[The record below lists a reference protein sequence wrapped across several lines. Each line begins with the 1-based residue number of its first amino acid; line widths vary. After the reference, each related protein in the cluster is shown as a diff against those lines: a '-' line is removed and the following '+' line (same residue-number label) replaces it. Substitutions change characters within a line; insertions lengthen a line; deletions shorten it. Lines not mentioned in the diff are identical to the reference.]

1 MGQLFPRFANFLA
14 RLSLV
19 LGILAAVFV
28 LSLPYIL
35 PRSVFTTKVNLT
47 RDQNVPFSHKH
58 HVDGLGIDCRFCH
71 TQVERSPSA
80 GIPSTETCMKC
91 HSIMW
96 KDSPMLEPVRE
107 SWKTGKPL
115 IWNRVH
121 DMPDHVYFNHS
132 IHIKKGMACATCHGQ
147 VDQMPLMWKSKTM
160 QMEWC
165 LACHRHPESQVRPRD
180 SVTEMNWKAP
190 KDWSEQQK
198 ELAKQYQVKSI
209 DNCNA
214 CHR

>member
-1 MGQLFPRFANFLA
+1 MGQLFPRSANFLA

-19 LGILAAVFV
+19 LGILAAIFV

-115 IWNRVH
+115 VWNRVH

-165 LACHRHPESQVRPRD
+165 LACHRHPETQVRPRD
-180 SVTEMNWKAP
+180 SVTQMNWKAP
-190 KDWSEQQK
+190 KGWTEKQK
-198 ELAKQYQVKSI
+198 ELAKEYQVKSI
-209 DNCNA
+209 VNCNA